1 MIEDIGAN
9 VLQDLGFSAK
19 IAGKKKKIEIDMQ

>member
-1 MIEDIGAN
+1 MIEDTGAN

-19 IAGKKKKIEIDMQ
+19 IAGKKKK

>member
-19 IAGKKKKIEIDMQ
+19 IAGKKKK